1 VPTMVWLSTVMVLG
15 AVSLGVVA
23 GGFPA
28 STIQKMVDAE
38 SAPGRG

>member
-1 VPTMVWLSTVMVLG
+1 VIILG
-15 AVSLGVVA
+15 AVGLGVVA

-28 STIQKMVDAE
+28 SSIQKMVDAE